1 MTESFLLSFFQ
12 QLTFKRPSN
21 DRNLSFE
28 VIAKE
33 AQLPLEEV
41 QYEGLRSFRSTA
53 FSFQEQ
59 RVISLLS
66 WIKEPF

>member
-1 MTESFLLSFFQ
+1 MDSANIYETLPNMTEIFLLSFFQ

-41 QYEGLRSFRSTA
+41 QYEG
-53 FSFQEQ
+53 
-59 RVISLLS
+59 
-66 WIKEPF
+66 

>member
-1 MTESFLLSFFQ
+1 MDSANIYETLPNMTEIFLLSFFQ

-41 QYEGLRSFRSTA
+41 QYEGWRSFRSTA
-53 FSFQEQ
+53 FSSF
-59 RVISLLS
+59 
-66 WIKEPF
+66 